1 MEGCKL
7 EEPIEN
13 DKKTYYYQFE
23 GWFPKRHIE

>member
-1 MEGCKL
+1 MEGFKL

-23 GWFPKRHIE
+23 GWFPIGT